1 MGESSQKFIIPKGVT
16 ETLKTLE
23 KANFQAFLVGGCV
36 RDLMLHVKPK
46 DWDIT
51 TNAKPE
57 QIAGLFP
64 KTFYENNYG
73 TVTVVDEGAEDET
86 EKHIE
91 ITPFRLEAKYS
102 DKRHPD
108 SVTFSDK
115 IEDDLGRRDFTINAM
130 AYLPRH
136 GVGSDKGQ
144 IIDPYGGVKD
154 LKDKT
159 ILAVGNASDRFEEDP
174 LRIMRGIRLATQ
186 LGFTLNS
193 ETFTAMVATAPL
205 LKKIAVE
212 RINDEFSKLIMSKNL
227 MIGVVLLQKAGALK
241 EFLPE
246 LEEGIGMKQNGDH
259 IYDVWEHTLRVAQHS
274 ADKDFA
280 FHVRLSALFHDIG
293 KPRTR
298 EFSKEKNDYTFYG
311 HDVIGAQMA
320 KNILKRLKF
329 SHETTDLVTK
339 LVRNH
344 MFFSD
349 VDKITLSAVRRIVR
363 NVGREEVWDLMK
375 VRNCDRIG
383 MGRPK
388 ESPYRL
394 RKYEAMID
402 EALRAPTS
410 VAMLKIKGED
420 VIRET
425 GLAPGPKI
433 GYVLHA
439 LLEEALE
446 NPELNNV
453 EYLINKAKE
462 LSKLDDAKL
471 KELGESGKEKKEA
484 VEGEAIK
491 KIHEKHWVK

>member
-1 MGESSQKFIIPKGVT
+1 MGESKTQFLIPKGVA
-16 ETLKTLE
+16 ETLNTLE
-23 KANFQAFLVGGCV
+23 KANFKAYLVGGCV

-57 QIAGLFP
+57 EIASLFP
-64 KTFYENNYG
+64 KTFYENSYG
-73 TVTVVDEGAEDET
+73 TVTVVDEQAGDET

-130 AYLPRH
+130 AFTPLI
-136 GVGSDKGQ
+136 GQ
-144 IIDPYGGVKD
+144 IIDPYGGAQD
-154 LKDKT
+154 LKDMT
-159 ILAVGNASDRFEEDP
+159 LRAVGKAEDRFEEDP
-174 LRIMRGIRLATQ
+174 LRIMRGIRLAAE

-193 ETFTAMVATAPL
+193 ETFEAMIKTSPL

-212 RINDEFSKLIMSKNL
+212 RVNDEFSKLLMSKNL
-227 MIGVVLLQKAGALK
+227 MIGIILLHKAGALK
-241 EFLPE
+241 EFMPE

-280 FHVRLSALFHDIG
+280 FHVRLAALFHDIG

-311 HDVIGAQMA
+311 HDVVGAKMA
-320 KNILKRLKF
+320 ENILKRLKF
-329 SHETTDLVTK
+329 SRETTELVTK

-344 MFFSD
+344 MFFTD
-349 VDKITLSAVRRIVR
+349 IDKITLSAVRRIIR
-363 NVGREEVWDLMK
+363 NVGREEIWDLMK

-394 RKYEAMID
+394 RKYESMID

-425 GLAPGPKI
+425 GLNPSPKI
-433 GYVLHA
+433 GYILHA
-439 LLEEALE
+439 LLEETLD
-446 NPELNNV
+446 NPELNNQ
-453 EYLINKAKE
+453 EYLTNKAKE
-462 LSKLDDAKL
+462 LSKLEDIKL
-471 KELGESGKEKKEA
+471 KELGEKGKEKKE
-484 VEGEAIK
+484 EIESEEIK
-491 KIHEKHWVK
+491 KIRDKHWVK